1 MFVILMVTKR
11 IFNPLS
17 MTGCLLVLFFSLGIA
32 LFSLHPGLFIYYRTA
47 IEYILFIC
55 VFFPVIYI
63 RSFFLKMYLTTKM
76 QNN

>member
-1 MFVILMVTKR
+1 MVTKR
-11 IFNPLS
+11 IYNPLS
-17 MTGCLLVLFFSLGIA
+17 LTGCLLVLFFTLGIA
-32 LFSLHPGLFIYYRTA
+32 LLSLHPGLFIYYRTA

-63 RSFFLKMYLTTKM
+63 RSFLYKKMYLTTKM